1 MVIDAARN
9 LPISSLKMLL
19 AVSSMAIL
27 ISLATS
33 SAFAQEI
40 RGVARV
46 IDGDTI
52 QVSNVR
58 IRIHALHAPEMDE
71 PGGVAAKA
79 AMKEIVG
86 SRPVTCRPVDRDRYG
101 RTVADCRNAAGRDLA
116 EAMISAGVARHCPRF
131 GRSDLRGTPT
141 NGLSLPAYCR

>member
-1 MVIDAARN
+1 MTDAARN
-9 LPISSLKMLL
+9 LPICSHKMLL
-19 AVSSMAIL
+19 SASLTAAL
-27 ISLATS
+27 ISLSTG

-52 QVSNVR
+52 QVSSLR

-86 SRPVTCRPVDRDRYG
+86 RQPVTCRPVDLDRYG
-101 RTVADCRNAAGRDLA
+101 RTVADCRNAAGQDLA